1 MNRIRVLVADD
12 EMTSQ
17 LCLAALDPAQY
28 EVRVLLPRVSFI
40 ESALHVRPDVVLL
53 NYDLPGDGGL
63 GLAGELL
70 REPQLQQTRVIFLT
84 ERMCR
89 EEAVAR
95 SIFLG
100 RAIFRKPVDWDLLA
114 LTLRSL
120 TGRRFAEKS
129 AA

>member
-89 EEAVAR
+89 E
-95 SIFLG
+95 
-100 RAIFRKPVDWDLLA
+100 
-114 LTLRSL
+114 
-120 TGRRFAEKS
+120 
-129 AA
+129 